1 MPALREASVEG
12 SSGSKRTA
20 VKAHGGLARHLEG
33 WQPGLLAVFV
43 AGISALLAVP
53 RPVLPDEIPEP
64 LLDPRALAGA
74 AQADRALAEAAEHE
88 RLDTDVR
95 LLGSTLRAYGLA
107 DADGST
113 GAVVATRRDVAMAA
127 KRAAAQGDGALAR
140 LRAYELRSFLREL
153 RRWEATGEE
162 TSELRELG
170 GPFVEHAEKSG
181 WVQGFTAGALPRS
194 SVSMGPRAAPNPG
207 PASRG
212 PLRLL
217 PDETVRAALFKKRWV
232 ELTLVRGPA
241 FELAP
246 AETRALYRFLLI
258 HPPRDPGEVETRA
271 AEERSGYLAEQ
282 YRLKKIEEL
291 RVLDPSYPADLGRG
305 VVLSRM
311 RRYPQAADAFRRYL
325 DEHAG
330 GPYRLRAQNYLHATL
345 EAL

>member
-1 MPALREASVEG
+1 MPALREAPVEG
-12 SSGSKRTA
+12 SSRSKRTG
-20 VKAHGGLARHLEG
+20 VKAHGLARHLEG

-64 LLDPRALAGA
+64 LLDPRALDRA
-74 AQADRALAEAAEHE
+74 AQADLALAAAAEHE
-88 RLDTDVR
+88 RLDADVR
-95 LLGSTLRAYGLA
+95 LLGSSLRAYGLA

-113 GAVVATRRDVAMAA
+113 SGVVAARRDVALTAR
-127 KRAAAQGDGALAR
+127 RAAAQGDGALAR

-153 RRWEATGEE
+153 RRWEATGEQ
-162 TSELRELG
+162 TTELRELG
-170 GPFVEHAEKSG
+170 GPFVEHAQKSG
-181 WVQGFTAGALPRS
+181 WVEGRH
-194 SVSMGPRAAPNPG
+194 
-207 PASRG
+207 
-212 PLRLL
+212 RLL

-241 FELAP
+241 FDLAP
-246 AETRALYRFLLI
+246 AETRALYRFLLL
-258 HPPRDPGEVETRA
+258 HPPREAPHGPGEAETRA
-271 AEERSGYLAEQ
+271 ADQRAGYLAEQ

-305 VVLSRM
+305 VVLFRL
-311 RRYPQAADAFRRYL
+311 RNYPQAAEAFRRYL
-325 DEHAG
+325 DTHTD